1 MWKRILAIALVCVSL
16 TLQGCVA
23 SGGGLKAYINEFN
36 GYEFLYPN
44 GWVQI
49 AVDKNNGPDV
59 VFRDL
64 IEESDLVSVVVSDI
78 KGSEKNLSELGS
90 PEEVGV
96 RLAKNVLAPEGSG
109 RQAELVN
116 ASSRTLKDKEYY
128 NFEYFISLP
137 NAERHNL
144 ASVTVSRGKL
154 FTLSIASAESDW
166 SQHEATF
173 KNVAN
178 SFSVY

>member
-16 TLQGCVA
+16 TLQGCVSA
-23 SGGGLKAYINEFN
+23 AGGLKAYVDDFD

-49 AVDKNNGPDV
+49 KVANGPDV

-64 IEESDLVSVVVSDI
+64 IEESELVSVVVSDL
-78 KGSEKNLSELGS
+78 KGTERELSELGT
-90 PEEVGV
+90 PDEVGI
-96 RLAKNVLAPEGSG
+96 RLAKNVLAPEGSN
-109 RQAELVN
+109 RQAELIN
-116 ASSRTLKDKEYY
+116 ASSRTLKDKTYY
-128 NFEYFISLP
+128 NFEYYINLP
-137 NAERHNL
+137 NAERHNF

-154 FTLSIASAESDW
+154 FTLSIAAPQADW
-166 SQHEATF
+166 SSQEATF

>member
-16 TLQGCVA
+16 TLQGCV
-23 SGGGLKAYINEFN
+23 SGAGGLKAYIDDLD

-49 AVDKNNGPDV
+49 QVSNGPDV

-64 IEESDLVSVVVSDI
+64 IEESELVSVVVSDLQ
-78 KGSEKNLSELGS
+78 GPETELSQLGT
-90 PEEVGV
+90 PEEVGL
-96 RLAKNVLAPEGSG
+96 RLAKNVLAPEGSN
-109 RQAELVN
+109 RQAQLMK
-116 ASSRTLKDKEYY
+116 ASSRTLKDKTYY
-128 NFEYFISLP
+128 NFEYYISLP
-137 NAERHNL
+137 NAERHNI

-154 FTLSIASAESDW
+154 FTLSIASPEQDW
-166 SQHEATF
+166 SRQESVF
-173 KNVAN
+173 RNVAN

>member
-16 TLQGCVA
+16 TLQGCV
-23 SGGGLKAYINEFN
+23 SGAGGLKAYIDELD

-49 AVDKNNGPDV
+49 QVDRGPDV

-64 IEESDLVSVVVSDI
+64 IEESELVSVVVSDLQ
-78 KGSEKNLSELGS
+78 GSETELTQLGS
-90 PEEVGV
+90 PEEVGL
-96 RLAKNVLAPEGSG
+96 RLAKSVLAPEGSD
-109 RQAELVN
+109 RQAQLMN
-116 ASSRTLKDKEYY
+116 SSSRTLKDKTYY
-128 NFEYFISLP
+128 NFEYYISLP

-154 FTLSIASAESDW
+154 FTLSVASSEKDW
-166 SQHEATF
+166 SRQESTF
-173 KNVAN
+173 QNVAN

>member
-1 MWKRILAIALVCVSL
+1 MMWKRILAIALVCVSL
-16 TLQGCVA
+16 TLQGCV
-23 SGGGLKAYINEFN
+23 SGAGGLKAYVDDMD

-49 AVDKNNGPDV
+49 RVANGPDV

-64 IEESDLVSVVVSDI
+64 IEESELVSVVVSNLNG
-78 KGSEKNLSELGS
+78 KETQLSELGT
-90 PEEVGV
+90 PEEVGI
-96 RLAKNVLAPEGSG
+96 RLAKNVLAPEGSN
-109 RQAELVN
+109 RQAELIN
-116 ASSRTLKDKEYY
+116 ASSRTLMDKTYY
-128 NFEYFISLP
+128 NFEYYINLP
-137 NAERHNL
+137 NAERHNF

-154 FTLSIASAESDW
+154 FTLSIAAPQADW
-166 SQHEATF
+166 SRQESIF